1 MNLPTPPPSAP
12 VARRV
17 PYAYASPLQLSR
29 ALLFV
34 LEATED
40 HYPDLPWESWVQV
53 LLTVQPDLWV
63 TPQTVYLD
71 NDSLKQ
77 VRRCLYAYLTME
89 VVEHWVLG
97 PRAPYFAQQL
107 VDHQDD
113 AIDALDEIEGDPLAC
128 PPAIYRLVTGVAAG
142 DKVAHEVYEATE
154 PSPHQ
159 RPRSEDRDRA
169 RAAVPGRLQALRDA
183 RGEPTSD
190 RYPRSR

>member
-1 MNLPTPPPSAP
+1 MNLPTPPSAP
-12 VARRV
+12 IARRV
-17 PYAYASPLQLSR
+17 PYTYASPLQLSR

-34 LEATED
+34 LEATEGN
-40 HYPDLPWESWVQV
+40 YPDLQWESWVHV
-53 LLTVQPDLWV
+53 LLTVQPDVWV

-77 VRRCLYAYLTME
+77 VKRCLYAYLTTE
-89 VVEHWVLG
+89 VVEHRVFG
-97 PRAPYFAQQL
+97 PRAPYFAQRL

-128 PPAIYRLVTGVAAG
+128 TPAIYRLVTGVAAG
-142 DKVAHEVYEATE
+142 DKVAHEVYKATE
-154 PSPHQ
+154 PAPYA
-159 RPRSEDRDRA
+159 RPRSVDREQA

-190 RYPRSR
+190 RHPRPR

>member
-34 LEATED
+34 LEVTED
-40 HYPDLPWESWVQV
+40 HYLGLPWESWVQV

-63 TPQTVYLD
+63 TPQTVFLD
-71 NDSLKQ
+71 HHRLKQ
-77 VRRCLYAYLTME
+77 VKRCLYGYLTTE
-89 VVEHWVLG
+89 VVEHRVLG
-97 PRAPYFAQQL
+97 PRAPYFAQRL

-128 PPAIYRLVTGVAAG
+128 SSAIYRLVTGVAAG
-142 DKVAHEVYEATE
+142 DQVAHEVYGATE
-154 PSPHQ
+154 PGPHQ
-159 RPRSEDRDRA
+159 RLRSADRKRA

-183 RGEPTSD
+183 RCEPTLD
-190 RYPRSR
+190 RHPRPR